1 MSPYSLSDLY
11 GNARGEILRSFLMK
25 KSEDTNHT
33 ETAML
38 LCTISVLALSVLDI
52 FFHFKSEVKLINI
65 HNIFAA
71 LIPLRET

>member
-38 LCTISVLALSVLDI
+38 LCTISVLTLSVLDI
-52 FFHFKSEVKLINI
+52 F
-65 HNIFAA
+65 
-71 LIPLRET
+71 